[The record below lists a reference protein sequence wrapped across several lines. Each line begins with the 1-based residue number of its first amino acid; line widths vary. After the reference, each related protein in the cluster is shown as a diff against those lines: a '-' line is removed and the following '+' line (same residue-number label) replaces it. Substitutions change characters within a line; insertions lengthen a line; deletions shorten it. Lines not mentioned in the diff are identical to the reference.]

1 MRYAAQHR
9 ADSRALAS
17 GRDGS
22 VRRGNEMKCAWKKVL
37 GRTMWAF
44 LGLAGV
50 IAASPDALATE
61 PVIGAAMQSLEAGD
75 RHACALQR
83 NGEALCWG
91 DYTVVDIPPKAPG
104 PFLALSAGTDHTCG
118 IRTNGRIVC
127 WGIASA
133 ISQPPP
139 TGTHV
144 ALSAGNAE
152 NCAIAANG
160 ALRCWGTAGAVS
172 ANAPTEGAFIA
183 VSISSTRGCAIRADG
198 SLQCWQAPGYA
209 SLGATPTGHFVSIGM
224 GASHAC
230 ALRSDGKAVCWGSNL
245 QGQLNAPGD
254 VNFVALSTG
263 DQHACGIRDDGM
275 LACWGSDVSSQS
287 QPRTGVFISVTSG
300 GAFTCARAENGAVS
314 CWGSSANG
322 ATSVPYGSHLRD
334 LVAGPDQVCR
344 MHEDGTTDCF
354 GDASVLSPAVRQYSR
369 LSFGKQMSCGL
380 TIDGLLTC
388 WGAIPPG
395 APGGT
400 FRDVSVG
407 ERHACALREN
417 GAIACWGDDAH
428 GQVSGAP
435 TAGVYSQVVAGDRLS
450 CAIRPGQGTQ
460 HALCWGQGAAFT
472 LPTNQYYM
480 KLDLEGD
487 NLCAH
492 LNSSRTQCW
501 GTDPAITQVP
511 AGNIHGEVAVGARHA
526 CSILSG
532 YSIICWGDN
541 SRGQLNAPAGG
552 NYHKLTALGDTT
564 CALRTDSGSITCW
577 GERNV
582 THDQPRSRRTGL
594 RGAAAGRAHACA
606 LRDNGGIGCWGDN
619 ASGQRVA
626 TPWRARSVAANGD
639 HTCAILGDN
648 RLKCWGD
655 DTHAGSQPPAGAM
668 RALDIGE
675 HNGCA
680 VASNGDP
687 ACWGWN
693 ENGQGTPAVG
703 KYRSISTGLNHSCG
717 LKDDGTLACWG
728 YNADGQANAPQGP
741 FRTVDV
747 GERHSC
753 ALAVDGSLRCWGL
766 DSEGQATVPDEPGAT
781 YRSLAV
787 GAFHACAIRSEGGI
801 ACWGRNDHGQATPP
815 QTGAYV
821 ELAAGTAHACAL
833 RDDGLRTCWGDNAH
847 GQAPSVAMTPA
858 TLPGLPRTLPASV
871 QLGLSAAGGYVAEG
885 IRYQVT
891 SGTLPYGLYLQT
903 SGRIAGT
910 PTDSEGSYTVTL
922 GAVDEN
928 AFGVARSDAIV
939 LERAPDL
946 TPPVVQLL
954 VNGEP
959 ATREWYSGDLQL
971 TWRIVDS
978 ESTITATT
986 GCVPAT
992 VTVDGPLESYAC
1004 SATSEGGTTQINAN
1018 IGRDSVPPVTRYTEA
1033 PPAVIY
1039 TNSASV
1045 RVRFRFDGTDDE
1057 RSGVQGIECR
1067 LDTSGYFPCTNP
1079 FEYDSPLSWT
1089 QRTLH
1094 VRAIDAAGNRDE
1106 TPLEFAWKVL
1116 TDQTMP
1122 VILGQLSGTLGNNG
1136 WYVSDVR
1143 LEWTVEDPESGAT
1156 IVAGCVNRDYLQDVV
1171 SDDRTCTARSLA
1183 GEWTR
1188 TVNVKRDTAPPTIT
1202 PLVQPAPNAAGWHRG
1217 NVAVVYQCQDAT
1229 SGMPYCPNTDN
1240 VLHEGVGITV
1250 PSRQAVDRAGNTTE
1264 SVPVTLKIDRTPPSI
1279 GAVVLTTPNA
1289 YGWYRTNVS
1298 IAFSCSDSLSGL
1310 ASNCPGVQVLSQE
1323 GDPVASTGYTI
1334 QDNAGNSAQSNVLAV
1349 RIDKTPPTLTAT
1361 MPPAKLF
1368 LNTDHNFMLRAND
1381 ALSGIASQSCTGF
1394 STATVGTRTVT
1405 CSATDRAG
1413 NTTSRS
1419 STYSVEKRRITGGP
1433 LRPEQRP
1440 VPVQRPVS
1448 GRPVP
1453 GALRPAKP
1461 RAQMR

>member
-1 MRYAAQHR
+1 
-9 ADSRALAS
+9 
-17 GRDGS
+17 
-22 VRRGNEMKCAWKKVL
+22 
-37 GRTMWAF
+37 
-44 LGLAGV
+44 
-50 IAASPDALATE
+50 
-61 PVIGAAMQSLEAGD
+61 MQSLEAGD

-91 DYTVVDIPPKAPG
+91 DYTVIDIPPKAPG
-104 PFLALSAGTDHTCG
+104 PFLSLSAGTDHTCG

-160 ALRCWGTAGAVS
+160 ALRCWGSAGAVS
-172 ANAPTEGAFIA
+172 ANAPTEGAFIG

-209 SLGATPTGHFVSIGM
+209 SLGTTPTGRFVSVGM

-245 QGQLNAPGD
+245 QGQLNVPVDA
-254 VNFVALSTG
+254 NFVALSTG
-263 DQHACGIRDDGM
+263 DQHACGIRDDGT
-275 LACWGSDVSSQS
+275 LACWGSDASGQS
-287 QPRTGVFISVTSG
+287 RPRTGVFVAVTSG
-300 GAFTCARAENGAVS
+300 AAFTCARAENGAVS
-314 CWGSSANG
+314 CWGSGANG
-322 ATSVPYGSHLRD
+322 ATWVPNASYLRD
-334 LVAGPDQVCR
+334 PIAGPDQVCR
-344 MHEDGTTDCF
+344 TLEDGTTDCF
-354 GDASVLSPAVRQYSR
+354 GDVSTLSPPVRQYAS
-369 LSFGKQMSCGL
+369 LSFGKQGACGL

-388 WGAIPPG
+388 WGVTPPG
-395 APGGT
+395 APAGT
-400 FRDVSVG
+400 FRHVSVG

-460 HALCWGQGAAFT
+460 HALCWGEGAAFT
-472 LPTNQYYM
+472 LPTNLYYM

-487 NLCAH
+487 NLCAY
-492 LNSSRTQCW
+492 LNGSRTQCW
-501 GTDPAITQVP
+501 GADPGITQVP
-511 AGNIHGEVAVGARHA
+511 AGNIYGEVAVGAKHA
-526 CSILSG
+526 CAKVSG

-552 NYHKLTALGDTT
+552 DYDKLTAFGDTT
-564 CALRTDSGSITCW
+564 CAMRNDTGSITCW

-582 THDQPRSRRTGL
+582 THEPLRSRITGL
-594 RGAAAGRAHACA
+594 RGAAAGRAHTCA
-606 LRDNGGIGCWGDN
+606 LRDNGGIGCWGGN
-619 ASGQRVA
+619 ASNQRA
-626 TPWRARSVAANGD
+626 ASPWRARGIAANGD

-655 DTHAGSQPPAGAM
+655 DTHAGSQPPAGPM

-693 ENGQGTPAVG
+693 ENGQSMPAAG

-717 LKDDGTLACWG
+717 LKDDGMLACWG
-728 YNADGQANAPQGP
+728 YNADGQATSPVGQ
-741 FRTVDV
+741 FRMVDV

-801 ACWGRNDHGQATPP
+801 ACWGRNDHGQTSPP

-821 ELAAGTAHACAL
+821 ELAAGAAHTCAL
-833 RDDGLRTCWGDNAH
+833 REDGLRICWGDNTD
-847 GQAPSVAMTPA
+847 GQAPSVTMTPA
-858 TLPGLPRTLPASV
+858 TLPNLPRTLPASV
-871 QLGLSAAGGYVAEG
+871 QLGLSATGGYVAEG
-885 IRYQVT
+885 VRYRLVN
-891 SGTLPYGLYLQT
+891 STLPYGLYLEP

-910 PTDSEGSYTVTL
+910 PGDSEGSYPVTL
-922 GAVDEN
+922 SAVDEN
-928 AFGVARSDAIV
+928 AFGVVRSDAIV
-939 LERAPDL
+939 LERAPDV
-946 TPPVVQLL
+946 TPPFVQLL

-971 TWRIVDS
+971 TWRTVEPETS
-978 ESTITATT
+978 ITATT
-986 GCVPAT
+986 GCAPVT
-992 VTVDGPLESYAC
+992 VTVDGPLQTYAC
-1004 SATSEGGTTQINAN
+1004 SATSEGGTTQVSQR

-1033 PPAVIY
+1033 PSAVVY
-1039 TNSASV
+1039 SNSYFTPIL
-1045 RVRFRFDGTDDE
+1045 FRFDGSDDD
-1057 RSGVQGIECR
+1057 RSGVGGFECR
-1067 LDTSGYFPCTNP
+1067 FEGRDYFPCGNP
-1079 FEYDSPLSWT
+1079 FQFET
-1089 QRTLH
+1089 ANKNETLKMYA
-1094 VRAIDAAGNRDE
+1094 RAIDVAGNRGE
-1106 TPLEFAWKVL
+1106 TPLDFTWIVRSDY
-1116 TDQTMP
+1116 TPPTISP
-1122 VILGQLSGTLGNNG
+1122 RVTGTLGGDN
-1136 WYVSDVR
+1136 WYVGDVS
-1143 LEWTVEDPESGAT
+1143 LEWSISDPESAPT
-1156 IVAGCVNRDYLQDVV
+1156 LAVIEGCINRDFLQDTAETAVN
-1171 SDDRTCTARSLA
+1171 CKARSFG
-1183 GEWTR
+1183 GETYVVAR
-1188 TVNVKRDTAPPTIT
+1188 VKRDATPPTIT
-1202 PLVQPAPNAAGWHRG
+1202 SLVQPAPNAAGWHRG

-1229 SGMPYCPNTDN
+1229 SGVPYCPNTDN
-1240 VLHEGVGITV
+1240 VLHEGAGIIV
-1250 PSRQAVDRAGNTTE
+1250 PSRQAVDRAGNTSQ
-1264 SVPVTLKIDRTPPSI
+1264 SVPVTLRIDRTPPVI

-1289 YGWYRTNVS
+1289 NGWYRSNVS
-1298 IAFSCSDSLSGL
+1298 IAYSCSDSLSGL
-1310 ASNCPGVQVLSQE
+1310 AGSCPATQVLSQE
-1323 GDPVASTGYTI
+1323 GNPAPYVNYTI
-1334 QDNAGNSAQSNVLAV
+1334 QDNAGNSAQSNAVAV
-1349 RIDKTPPTLTAT
+1349 RIDRTPPTLVAT

-1368 LNTDHNFMLRAND
+1368 LNASHNFALDASD
-1381 ALSGIASQSCTGF
+1381 ALSGVENQSCIGF

-1433 LRPEQRP
+1433 QRPEQRP

-1461 RAQMR
+1461 GTQTR

>member
-1 MRYAAQHR
+1 MKR
-9 ADSRALAS
+9 AW
-17 GRDGS
+17 
-22 VRRGNEMKCAWKKVL
+22 MKML
-37 GRTMWAF
+37 GPAMWAM

-50 IAASPDALATE
+50 VGTSADAFAAG
-61 PVIGAAMQSLEAGD
+61 VMGGGGQQSIDAGD
-75 RHACALQR
+75 RHVCALQR
-83 NGEALCWG
+83 NGDAACRG
-91 DYTVVDIPPKAPG
+91 DYRVVDVPPKASG

-139 TGTHV
+139 TGAHV

-160 ALRCWGTAGAVS
+160 ALRCWGSAGAVS
-172 ANAPTEGAFIA
+172 ANAPTLGEFVA

-198 SLQCWQAPGYA
+198 SLQCWQAPGYV
-209 SLGATPTGHFVSIGM
+209 SLGATPVGRFVSIGM

-230 ALRSDGKAVCWGSNL
+230 ALRSDGKAVCWGSNAL
-245 QGQLNAPGD
+245 GQMDAPAD
-254 VNFVALSTG
+254 ANFVALSTG
-263 DQHACGIRDDGM
+263 QQHACGIRDDGS
-275 LACWGSDVSSQS
+275 LACWGRNEFGES
-287 QPRTGVFISVTSG
+287 QPPVGTFVEVTAG
-300 GAFTCARAENGAVS
+300 DTFTCARVEDGDVT
-314 CWGSSANG
+314 CWGNTHAVPGG
-322 ATSVPYGSHLRD
+322 AYSRTMVM
-334 LVAGPDQVCR
+334 GPDQVCR
-344 MHEDGTTDCF
+344 FKSQDNVECF
-354 GDASVLSPAVRQYSR
+354 GEASAILPPVRQYR
-369 LSFGKQMSCGL
+369 ALAFGKQAACGV
-380 TIDGLLTC
+380 TIDGRLDC
-388 WGAIPPG
+388 WGSIPPG
-395 APGGT
+395 IPAGT
-400 FRDVSVG
+400 FVDVSVG
-407 ERHACALREN
+407 DRHACAVREN
-417 GAIACWGDDAH
+417 GGIACWGDDAA

-435 TAGVYSQVVAGDRLS
+435 VTGVHSQVVAGDRMS
-450 CAIRPGQGTQ
+450 CAIRS
-460 HALCWGQGAAFT
+460 ARAVCWGQAATFT
-472 LPTNQYYM
+472 LPTNEYYER
-480 KLDLEGD
+480 LALEG
-487 NLCAH
+487 NTLCVTF
-492 LNSSRTQCW
+492 NGSPSRCW
-501 GTDPAITQVP
+501 GENAGITQTP
-511 AGNIHGEVAVGARHA
+511 GEPRVGTIVVGARHA
-526 CSILSG
+526 CGMSASG
-532 YSIICWGDN
+532 IRCWGDN
-541 SRGQLNAPAGG
+541 SQGQLNAPAGVS
-552 NYHKLTALGDTT
+552 YRTLAAFGDTT
-564 CALRTDSGSITCW
+564 CALDTYTARITCW
-577 GERNV
+577 GARNIV
-582 THDQPRSRRTGL
+582 RDQLPSDFQSAVLL

-606 LRDNGGIGCWGDN
+606 LRDNGGIGCWGGN

-626 TPWRARSVAANGD
+626 TPLRARSIAASGD

-648 RLKCWGD
+648 HLKCWGD
-655 DTHAGSQPPAGAM
+655 DTHAGSQPPAGPM
-668 RALDIGE
+668 RAVDIGE

-693 ENGQGTPAVG
+693 ENGQGTPAAG
-703 KYRSISTGLNHSCG
+703 KYRSLSTGLNHSCG

-728 YNADGQANAPQGP
+728 YDADGQANAPQGS

-753 ALAVDGSLRCWGL
+753 AIATDGTLHCWGL

-781 YRSLAV
+781 YRTLAV
-787 GAFHACAIRSEGGI
+787 GAFHACAIRGEGGI

-815 QTGAYV
+815 PAGAYV
-821 ELAAGTAHACAL
+821 ELAAGAAHSCAL
-833 RDDGLRTCWGDNAH
+833 REDGLRICWGDNTD
-847 GQAPSVAMTPA
+847 GQAPSVTMTPA
-858 TLPGLPRTLPASV
+858 TLPSLPRTLPASI
-871 QLGLSAAGGYVAEG
+871 QLGLGATGGYVSEG
-885 IRYQVT
+885 IRYKVAG
-891 SGTLPYGLYLQT
+891 GTLAYGLYLET
-903 SGRIAGT
+903 TGLIAGT
-910 PTDSEGSYTVTL
+910 PTAPEGNYPLTL
-922 GAVDEN
+922 SAIDEN
-928 AFGVARSDAIV
+928 AFGVVRSDAIV

-971 TWRIVDS
+971 TWRVVDS
-978 ESTITATT
+978 QSAITATT

-992 VTVDGPLESYAC
+992 ITVDGPLASYAC
-1004 SATSEGGTTQINAN
+1004 SATSEGGTTQVDAR

-1045 RVRFRFDGTDDE
+1045 LVRFRFDGTDDE
-1057 RSGVQGIECR
+1057 RSGVQGFECR
-1067 LDTSGYFPCTNP
+1067 LDSSAGTYFPCENP
-1079 FEYDSPLSWT
+1079 FEQQSPLSWA
-1089 QRTLH
+1089 QRTLD
-1094 VRAIDAAGNRDE
+1094 VRAVDAAGNRDE
-1106 TPLEFAWKVL
+1106 TPLQFAWKVL
-1116 TDQTMP
+1116 PDQTMP
-1122 VILGQLSGTLGNNG
+1122 VILGNLSGTMGNNG

-1156 IVAGCVNRDYLQDVV
+1156 VVAGCVNRDYVQDVV
-1171 SDDRTCTARSLA
+1171 SDDRSCTARSLG

-1188 TVNVKRDTAPPTIT
+1188 TVNVKRDATPPTIT

-1240 VLHEGVGITV
+1240 VLHEGGGIVV
-1250 PSRQAVDRAGNTTE
+1250 PSRQAVDRAGNTSQ
-1264 SVPVTLKIDRTPPSI
+1264 SVPVTLRIDRTPPVI

-1289 YGWYRTNVS
+1289 NGWYRSNVS
-1298 IAFSCSDSLSGL
+1298 IAYSCSDSLSGL
-1310 ASNCPGVQVLSQE
+1310 AGSCPATQVLSQE
-1323 GDPVASTGYTI
+1323 GNPAPYVSYTI
-1334 QDNAGNSAQSNVLAV
+1334 QDNAGNSAQSNAVAV
-1349 RIDKTPPTLTAT
+1349 RIDRTPPTLVAT

-1368 LNTDHNFMLRAND
+1368 LNASHNFALDASD
-1381 ALSGIASQSCTGF
+1381 ALSGVESQSCTGF

-1433 LRPEQRP
+1433 QRPEQRP

-1461 RAQMR
+1461 GTQTR